1 MTASALTF
9 RQRVLTRETLV
20 GTFLKTPTSHGT
32 EIIGGLGF
40 DFVIIDQ
47 EHSSFDRASIDV
59 ALLAARAH
67 NIPALVRV
75 QGPET
80 ILSVLDSGATGVL
93 IPHVVNADYARKVA
107 GHCRYSGGRG
117 YATSTRAGGY
127 TAVPM
132 WKHIEKSDN
141 EIVVVAQIED
151 PPALDH
157 LDAIAAV
164 DGIDSLFIGRGDLTA
179 AFGDQSKDPPKVRDA
194 AERTAAAALKA
205 KKCVSV
211 FTGGGPETT
220 WLQSLGASMFVLASD
235 QSFLRN
241 GAAREMGELKK
252 LLASAKPGT

>member
-1 MTASALTF
+1 MTTSASTF
-9 RQRVLTRETLV
+9 RQRVLARETLV

-32 EIIGGLGF
+32 EIIGALGF

-47 EHSSFDRASIDV
+47 EHSPFDRASIDM

-75 QGPET
+75 LGPEA

-93 IPHVVNADYARKVA
+93 VPHVVDAEYARKVA
-107 GHCRYSGGRG
+107 GLCRYSGGRG
-117 YATSTRAGGY
+117 FATSTRAGDY

-179 AFGDQSKDPPKVRDA
+179 AFADRSKDPPKVRDA
-194 AERTAAAALKA
+194 SERTAAAALKA
-205 KKCVSV
+205 KKAVSV
-211 FTGGGPETT
+211 YTGGGPETT
-220 WLQSLGASMFVLASD
+220 WLQSLGASMFVLSSD
-235 QSFLRN
+235 QGFLRQ
-241 GAAREMGELKK
+241 GAVREMGELRKM
-252 LLASAKPGT
+252 LASTKSGS

>member
-1 MTASALTF
+1 MTVSTF
-9 RQRVLTRETLV
+9 RQRVLARETLV
-20 GTFLKTPTSHGT
+20 GTFMKTPTSHGT
-32 EIIGGLGF
+32 EIIGALGF

-47 EHSSFDRASIDV
+47 EHSPFDRASIDMV
-59 ALLAARAH
+59 LLAARAH

-93 IPHVVNADYARKVA
+93 VPHVVDADYARKVA
-107 GHCRYSGGRG
+107 GLCRYKGGRG
-117 YATSTRAGGY
+117 FATSTRAGDY

-164 DGIDSLFIGRGDLTA
+164 EGIDSLFIGRGDLTA
-179 AFGDQSKDPPKVRDA
+179 AFGDQQKDPPGVRDA
-194 AERTAAAALKA
+194 SERTAAAALKA

-241 GAAREMGELKK
+241 GAAREMADLRKI
-252 LLASAKPGT
+252 LASAKTGA

>member
-9 RQRVLTRETLV
+9 RQRVLARETLV

-32 EIIGGLGF
+32 EIIGALGF
-40 DFVIIDQ
+40 AFVIIDQ
-47 EHSSFDRASIDV
+47 EHSPFERASIDV
-59 ALLAARAH
+59 ALLAARAC

-93 IPHVVNADYARKVA
+93 VPHVINADYARTVA
-107 GHCRYSGGRG
+107 NLCRYRG
-117 YATSTRAGGY
+117 SRGFATSTRAGGY

-132 WKHIEKSDN
+132 WKHIEKSDD

-179 AFGDQSKDPPKVRDA
+179 AFADQSKDPPEVRDA
-194 AERTAAAALKA
+194 SERTAAAALKA
-205 KKCVSV
+205 GKAVSV
-211 FTGGGPETT
+211 YTGGGPETT
-220 WLQSLGASMFVLASD
+220 WLQSLGASMFVLSSD
-235 QSFLRN
+235 QGFLRQ
-241 GAAREMGELKK
+241 GAAREMGELRKT
-252 LLASAKPGT
+252 LASAKTGS

>member
-1 MTASALTF
+1 MTESVLTF
-9 RQRVLTRETLV
+9 RQRVLARETLV
-20 GTFLKTPTSHGT
+20 GTFLKTPTSHAT
-32 EIIGGLGF
+32 EIIGALGF
-40 DFVIIDQ
+40 DFVVLDQ
-47 EHSSFDRASIDV
+47 EHSPFDRAAIDV

-93 IPHVVNADYARKVA
+93 VPHVIDADYARKVA
-107 GHCRYSGGRG
+107 GLCRYRGARG

-151 PPALDH
+151 PPALSH
-157 LDAIAAV
+157 LDAIASV

-179 AFGDQSKDPPKVRDA
+179 AFADPQKDPPQVRDA
-194 AERTAAAALKA
+194 SERIAAAALKA
-205 KKCVSV
+205 KKVVSV
-211 FTGGGPETT
+211 YTGGGPETT
-220 WLQSLGASMFVLASD
+220 WLQSLGASMFVLSSD
-235 QSFLRN
+235 QGFLRN
-241 GAAREMGELKK
+241 GAAREMGDLRKT
-252 LLASAKPGT
+252 LAAAKAGA

>member
-1 MTASALTF
+1 MTPSALTF
-9 RQRVLTRETLV
+9 RQRVLARETLV

-40 DFVIIDQ
+40 DFVVIDQ

-67 NIPALVRV
+67 SIPALVRV

-80 ILSVLDSGATGVL
+80 ILSALDSGAIGVL
-93 IPHVVNADYARKVA
+93 VPHVVNADYARRVA
-107 GHCRYSGGRG
+107 GHCRYNGGRG
-117 YATSTRAGGY
+117 FATSTRAGGY

-132 WKHIEKSDN
+132 WKHIEMADD

-179 AFGDQSKDPPKVRDA
+179 AFADRSKDPPKVRDA

-211 FTGGGPETT
+211 FTSGGPETT

-252 LLASAKPGT
+252 LLASSKPGA

>member
-1 MTASALTF
+1 MTASTF
-9 RQRVLTRETLV
+9 RQRVLAREMLV
-20 GTFLKTPTSHGT
+20 GTFMKTPTSHGT
-32 EIIGGLGF
+32 EIIGALGF

-47 EHSSFDRASIDV
+47 EHSSFDRASIDQ

-67 NIPALVRV
+67 DIPALVRV

-80 ILSVLDSGATGVL
+80 ILSVLDSGATGIL
-93 IPHVVNADYARKVA
+93 CPHVIDADYARKIA
-107 GHCRYSGGRG
+107 GYCRYKGGRG
-117 YATSTRAGGY
+117 FATSTRAGGY

-164 DGIDSLFIGRGDLTA
+164 EGIDSLFIGRGDLTA
-179 AFGDQSKDPPKVRDA
+179 AFGDQQKDPPAVRDA
-194 AERTAAAALKA
+194 SQRTATAALKA
-205 KKCVSV
+205 GKCVSV
-211 FTGGGPETT
+211 FTGGGPEST

-241 GAAREMGELKK
+241 GAAREMADLKK
-252 LLASAKPGT
+252 TLAAAKTGA

>member
-1 MTASALTF
+1 MTESALTF
-9 RQRVLTRETLV
+9 RQRVLARETLV
-20 GTFLKTPTSHGT
+20 GTFLKTPTSHAT
-32 EIIGGLGF
+32 EIIGALGF
-40 DFVIIDQ
+40 DFVILDQ
-47 EHSSFDRASIDV
+47 EHSPFDRAAIDV

-93 IPHVVNADYARKVA
+93 VPHVVDADYARKVA
-107 GHCRYSGGRG
+107 GLCRYRGSRG

-151 PPALDH
+151 PPALQH

-179 AFGDQSKDPPKVRDA
+179 AFADQQKDPPQVRDA
-194 AERTAAAALKA
+194 SERIAAAALKA
-205 KKCVSV
+205 KKAVSV
-211 FTGGGPETT
+211 YTGGGPETT
-220 WLQSLGASMFVLASD
+220 WLQSLGASMFVLSSD
-235 QSFLRN
+235 QGFLRQ
-241 GAAREMGELKK
+241 GAAREMGELRKT
-252 LLASAKPGT
+252 LASAKAGA

>member
-1 MTASALTF
+1 MTASTF
-9 RQRVLTRETLV
+9 RQRVLARETLV

-47 EHSSFDRASIDV
+47 EHSPFDRASIDM

-93 IPHVVNADYARKVA
+93 VPHVADAEYARKVNSL
-107 GHCRYSGGRG
+107 CRYKAGRG
-117 YATSTRAGGY
+117 FATSTRAGEY

-151 PPALDH
+151 PPALNH

-164 DGIDSLFIGRGDLTA
+164 EGIDSLFIGRGDLTA
-179 AFGDQSKDPPKVRDA
+179 AFGDQQKDPPAVRDA
-194 AERTAAAALKA
+194 SERTAAAALKA
-205 KKCVSV
+205 NKCVSV

-241 GAAREMGELKK
+241 GAAREMADLRKI
-252 LLASAKPGT
+252 LASAKTGA

>member
-252 LLASAKPGT
+252 LLTSAKPGT

>member
-1 MTASALTF
+1 MTTSALTF
-9 RQRVLTRETLV
+9 RQRVLARETLV

-32 EIIGGLGF
+32 EIIGALGF
-40 DFVIIDQ
+40 DFVIVDQ
-47 EHSSFDRASIDV
+47 EHSPFDRASIDM

-80 ILSVLDSGATGVL
+80 ILSVLDSGASGVL
-93 IPHVVNADYARKVA
+93 VPHVIDADYARKVA
-107 GHCRYSGGRG
+107 GLCRYRG
-117 YATSTRAGGY
+117 ARGFATSTRAGGY

-132 WKHIEKSDN
+132 WKHIDKSDN

-179 AFGDQSKDPPKVRDA
+179 AFADQQKDPPQVRDA
-194 AERTAAAALKA
+194 SERIAAAALKA
-205 KKCVSV
+205 KKTVSV
-211 FTGGGPETT
+211 YTGGGPETT
-220 WLQSLGASMFVLASD
+220 WLQSLGASMFVLSSD
-235 QSFLRN
+235 QGFLRQ
-241 GAAREMGELKK
+241 GAAREMGELRKT
-252 LLASAKPGT
+252 LAAAKPGA

>member
-1 MTASALTF
+1 M
-9 RQRVLTRETLV
+9 
-20 GTFLKTPTSHGT
+20 
-32 EIIGGLGF
+32 
-40 DFVIIDQ
+40 IIDQ
-47 EHSSFDRASIDV
+47 EHSSFDRAAIDV

-93 IPHVVNADYARKVA
+93 VPHVINADYARTVA
-107 GHCRYSGGRG
+107 NLCRYRG
-117 YATSTRAGGY
+117 SRGFATSTHAGGY

-132 WKHIEKSDN
+132 WKHIEKSDD

-151 PPALDH
+151 PPALEH

-179 AFGDQSKDPPKVRDA
+179 AFADQSKDPPKVRDA
-194 AERTAAAALKA
+194 SERTAAAALKA
-205 KKCVSV
+205 KKAVSV
-211 FTGGGPETT
+211 YTGGGPETT

-241 GAAREMGELKK
+241 GAAREMGELRKT
-252 LLASAKPGT
+252 LASAKAGS